1 MFMISTFLLQGAT
14 GCLLAMLPVPAR
26 ATGRAFN
33 RFVTALA
40 AVVLLLGLATGARA
54 ALAGPSRVLWWMA
67 LLCAALSAGL
77 SHSGRIG
84 AGRWVL
90 TSAATWA
97 VVATSLDA
105 GALAT
110 AAGRSAPLDLT
121 LFVADALTSA
131 WLLGTILVAM
141 ILGHYYLNIAGL
153 PIIHLIRLSFLS
165 FLAAALRGGVFAWGL
180 VADGGSIVTPFLA
193 MDLDVA
199 GILPAVVL
207 VQRFLF
213 GIAGTLVLCL
223 MAWRTAKISSTQSAT
238 GILYIGVIA
247 VLVGELA
254 SRYLLFTAGS
264 PL

>member
-1 MFMISTFLLQGAT
+1 MLSTFLLQGAT
-14 GCLLAMLPVPAR
+14 GCLLAMLPVPAQ

-40 AVVLLLGLATGARA
+40 AVVLILGLAMGVRT
-54 ALAGPSRVLWWMA
+54 ALAAPSRALWWMA

-77 SHSGRIG
+77 SHAGRIR
-84 AGRWVL
+84 AGRFVL
-90 TSAATWA
+90 QAAAAWA
-97 VVATSLDA
+97 AVAASLDA
-105 GALAT
+105 GALAIAT
-110 AAGRSAPLDLT
+110 GRSSPLDLA

-131 WLLGTILVAM
+131 WLIGTILVAM

-153 PIIHLIRLSFLS
+153 AIGHLIRLSFLAVV
-165 FLAAALRGGVFAWGL
+165 AAVLRGAVFGWGL
-180 VADGGSIVTPFLA
+180 VADGGSIVSPFLA
-193 MDLDVA
+193 MDVDVA
-199 GILPAVVL
+199 GLLPAVVL